1 MPLLKNTV
9 IPLTVAAAAAALA
22 MGGLQTMRESPPAP
36 VAPPVYNALA
46 EGVDLRVHDAA
57 GQLGY
62 ALQAAQQTRFS
73 DNRIE
78 WRRPSLQWY
87 GDGGANWRVEAD
99 SGVSRAD
106 GESLNLSGN
115 VMLHRYGD
123 SDEDRNGDQNGET
136 ASLIVTTTSLNVD
149 LPGEFVSTA
158 APVEM
163 TSGPLRQSATGLEL
177 DLAADSLRL
186 LGDVTGR
193 HAGF

>member
-36 VAPPVYNALA
+36 VAPPAYNALA

-106 GESLNLSGN
+106 GESLNLSGD
-115 VMLHRYGD
+115 VMLRRDGNGD
-123 SDEDRNGDQNGET
+123 GDGDQNSNA
-136 ASLIVTTTSLNVD
+136 ASLVVTTTSLDVD

-186 LGDVTGR
+186 LGDVKGS
-193 HAGF
+193 HARF

>member
-1 MPLLKNTV
+1 MPFLKKTV
-9 IPLTVAAAAAALA
+9 IPLTVAVAVAALA
-22 MGGLQTMRESPPAP
+22 MGGLQTMRETPPAP
-36 VAPPVYNALA
+36 VAPPAYNALA
-46 EGVDLRVHDAA
+46 EGVDLRVFDAA

-87 GDGGANWRVEAD
+87 GVGGANWRVEAD
-99 SGVSRAD
+99 SGVSRAN

-115 VMLHRYGD
+115 VVLRRDGD
-123 SDEDRNGDQNGET
+123 GDGDQNSNA
-136 ASLIVTTTSLNVD
+136 ASLIVTTTSLDVD

-163 TSGPLRQSATGLEL
+163 TSGPLRQRATGLEL
-177 DLAADSLRL
+177 NLAADSLRL
-186 LGDVTGR
+186 LGDVKGS
-193 HAGF
+193 HARF

>member
-1 MPLLKNTV
+1 MPFLKKTV
-9 IPLTVAAAAAALA
+9 IPLTVAVAAAALA
-22 MGGLQTMRESPPAP
+22 MGGLQTMRETPPAP
-36 VAPPVYNALA
+36 VAPPAYNALA

-99 SGVSRAD
+99 SGVSRAN

-115 VMLHRYGD
+115 VVLRRDGD
-123 SDEDRNGDQNGET
+123 GDQNSNA
-136 ASLIVTTTSLNVD
+136 ASLIVTTTSLDVD

-163 TSGPLRQSATGLEL
+163 TSGPLRQRATGLEL
-177 DLAADSLRL
+177 NLAADSLRL
-186 LGDVTGR
+186 LGDVTGS
-193 HAGF
+193 HARF